1 MQFSKWALLGVT
13 ILGGVLISASIFN
26 AERLKKLTQNDVLVV
41 PKSSITTSKKTGLT
55 YYAQTLFTGDIVE
68 YYPPQSVDGDPQLK
82 SKSRYENGIK
92 HGDSMQWYPSG
103 MLGFIAYYNKGKPHG
118 PHISVWANGNLRA
131 IAMYENGKIQG
142 LARQWYVSGEK
153 FKRMNYVDGMEV
165 GLQQA
170 WRTNGKLYVNYENV
184 NGRIFGMKKTNLCFG
199 LDNEELIL

>member
-1 MQFSKWALLGVT
+1 MGIT
-13 ILGGVLISASIFN
+13 ILGGVLIFASIFCV
-26 AERLKKLTQNDVLVV
+26 ERLTLLSQNDVLVV
-41 PKSSITTSKKTGLT
+41 PKSNITTSKRTGLKF
-55 YYAQTLFTGDIVE
+55 YEQTLFTGHIVE
-68 YYPPQSVDGDPQLK
+68 YYPPQSVDGSLQLK

-92 HGDSMQWYPSG
+92 HGESKQWYPNG
-103 MLGFIAYYNKGKPHG
+103 MLGFIAYYEKGKLHG

-131 IAMYENGKIQG
+131 IAMYEKGKIQG

-153 FKRMNYVDGMEV
+153 FKRMNYIDGMEV

-184 NGRIFGMKKTNLCFG
+184 NGRIFGMKKANLCFG